1 MEVDAIVNT
10 TNEALTERTGCSG
23 SIMFAGGPELATA
36 CVHSDPC
43 RTGEAVITVAGR
55 LAAKYVQSPRHLR
68 APVATNTQ
76 QSIHV
81 VPPSLRHVIHTVGP
95 KYNEKYKTAAENA
108 LHNCYRNCLRVLK
121 ENDLS
126 TIAFPC
132 VYTTKKGYPRE
143 AAAHIAIRTL
153 LACCCCCCSSL
164 GACSHTHSSV
174 CMCPL
179 PPNPSRL
186 CAPFLGELW
195 GLGRPCRPVR
205 RQR

>member
-55 LAAKYVQSPRHLR
+55 LAAKYVQVHVTCR
-68 APVATNTQ
+68 APVATITQ
-76 QSIHV
+76 QSIHAV
-81 VPPSLRHVIHTVGP
+81 PPPSLRHVIHTVGP

-143 AAAHIAIRTL
+143 AAAHIAIRTP
-153 LACCCCCCSSL
+153 LAVAAAVGPRGGRRAL
-164 GACSHTHSSV
+164 THILECV
-174 CMCPL
+174 YVPL
-179 PPNPSRL
+179 TP
-186 CAPFLGELW
+186 
-195 GLGRPCRPVR
+195 
-205 RQR
+205 